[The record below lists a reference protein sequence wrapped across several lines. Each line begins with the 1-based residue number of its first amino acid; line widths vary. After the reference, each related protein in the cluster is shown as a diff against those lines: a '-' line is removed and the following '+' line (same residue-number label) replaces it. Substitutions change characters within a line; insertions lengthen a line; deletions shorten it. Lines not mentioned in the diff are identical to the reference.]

1 MKLIFYQTNDT
12 ANTVNKTLTQL
23 KELEINLTSEQPLM
37 TPTLILTATNVPDN
51 ANYAKIR
58 DKYYFVRNTSEFH
71 TCYKIVNFSE
81 DVLMTYAE
89 AILNT
94 DADIT
99 SKSTIDYNS
108 TIPTKSTVKTKIIKS
123 DVTLPETETIVVQ
136 TNGTTDSVNNETP
149 TQPITQPEN
158 EV

>member
-1 MKLIFYQTNDT
+1 MKLIFYHTNDA
-12 ANTVNKTLTQL
+12 ANTINKTLTQL

-37 TPTLILTATNVPDN
+37 SPTLILTATNVPDN

-58 DKYYFVRNTSEFH
+58 DKYYFVKNTSEFH
-71 TCYKIVNFSE
+71 TCYKIVNFAE

-89 AILNT
+89 EILNT

-108 TIPTKSTVKTKIIKS
+108 TVPTNSKVKTKIYKS
-123 DVTLPETETIVVQ
+123 DVVLPDVETIVVQ
-136 TNGTTDSVNNETP
+136 TNGTTSD
-149 TQPITQPEN
+149 PIN
-158 EV
+158 L

>member
-12 ANTVNKTLTQL
+12 ANTVNKTLQQL
-23 KELEINLTSEQPLM
+23 NELEINLTSKQPLM
-37 TPTLILTATNVPDN
+37 SPTLILTAKNVPDK

-71 TCYKIVNFSE
+71 TCYKIVNFTE

-89 AILNT
+89 DILNIE
-94 DADIT
+94 ADIT

-108 TIPTKSTVKTKIIKS
+108 TVPTNSKVKTKIFKS

-149 TQPITQPEN
+149 TQPITQSKN